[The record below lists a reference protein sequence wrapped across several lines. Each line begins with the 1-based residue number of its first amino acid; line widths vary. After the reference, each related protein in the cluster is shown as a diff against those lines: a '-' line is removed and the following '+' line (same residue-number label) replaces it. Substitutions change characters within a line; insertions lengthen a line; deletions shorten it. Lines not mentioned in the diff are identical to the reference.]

1 MTELAISGM
10 TCESCA
16 AHVRQALE
24 KVPGV
29 RSAQVS
35 YPKGTARLTLAPDT
49 PVAALVS
56 AVAAAGYRA
65 RVPEAAPDPSR
76 DGFFERA
83 RHWFGSGQKERG
95 GGEVLHVAVIGSG
108 GAAMAAALK
117 AVERGAR
124 VTLIERGTIG
134 GTCVNVGCV
143 PSKIMIRAAH
153 VAHLRRRSPFDAGVS
168 AAEPIILR
176 DRLLAQQQARARW
189 HSPPAC
195 KVRRASTCFSADIAT
210 KLRHRE
216 AHLRNSLHNLS
227 GMPSELHSVAHR

>member
-35 YPKGTARLTLAPDT
+35 YPNGTARLTLATDT
-49 PVAALVS
+49 PVAELVS

-65 RVPEAAPDPSR
+65 RVPEAASGPSR
-76 DGFFERA
+76 DGFLDRA
-83 RHWFGSGQKERG
+83 RSWLGSGQKERSG
-95 GGEVLHVAVIGSG
+95 GDASHVAVIGSG

-143 PSKIMIRAAH
+143 PSKIMIRAAL
-153 VAHLRRRSPFDAGVS
+153 VAHLRRRSPADHPARP
-168 AAEPIILR
+168 A
-176 DRLLAQQQARARW
+176 ARAAAGAGGRTA
-189 HSPPAC
+189 P
-195 KVRRASTCFSADIAT
+195 R
-210 KLRHRE
+210 
-216 AHLRNSLHNLS
+216 
-227 GMPSELHSVAHR
+227 

>member
-16 AHVRQALE
+16 THVRQALE

-117 AVERGAR
+117 AAERGAR
-124 VTLIERGTIG
+124 VTLIEQIG
-134 GTCVNVGCV
+134 
-143 PSKIMIRAAH
+143 RAQ
-153 VAHLRRRSPFDAGVS
+153 V
-168 AAEPIILR
+168 
-176 DRLLAQQQARARW
+176 
-189 HSPPAC
+189 
-195 KVRRASTCFSADIAT
+195 
-210 KLRHRE
+210 
-216 AHLRNSLHNLS
+216 
-227 GMPSELHSVAHR
+227 